1 MADKRDFKVFAESGT
16 FQLGMTEKQI
26 KLFIAECVAA
36 VMTKIISNMDL
47 LAVSHNL
54 LIDYLE
60 YKGLFNNEDYRK
72 YVEAREAEP
81 KVDGKP
87 VN

>member
-1 MADKRDFKVFAESGT
+1 MADKKEVFAETDT
-16 FQLGMTEKQI
+16 FKLGMTERQI
-26 KLFIAECVAA
+26 KLFVAECVAA
-36 VMTKIISNMDL
+36 VCSKIISNMDL

-60 YKGLFNNEDYRK
+60 YKGLFDSDEYKK
-72 YVEAREAEP
+72 YVESREAET